1 MPKINCA
8 IYTRKSTERGLEM
21 EFNSLQNQEEACKAY
36 ILSQAFNGWKY
47 YKTFEDGG
55 ISGGTMERPG
65 LQALL
70 EEIRA
75 RNIQVVVVYKVDR
88 LSRSI
93 FDFHKMMQ
101 EFAKHEC
108 NFVSIT
114 QSFDTSNSM
123 GKLTLNMLLSFAQFE
138 REVSAERVR
147 DKIAASKAKGLWMGG
162 TPPIGYD
169 ANERQLIVNEGEA
182 QLVRLIFQKYI
193 ETENMFAVADYL
205 NAQGICTKKWV
216 ARRSKREH
224 GGGQFYKSNVQRI
237 LTNPLYIGKIAHY
250 AKNKVYEGKHPGI
263 VPPDLWDQVQTLIR
277 RRINDPNAFL
287 HYKCHK
293 TVLAGKLYDD
303 KGQNF
308 RFTSS
313 KRQGKKFL
321 YYYNGVGGH
330 YLSVEQLDRFVLNM
344 LKTADFDEIEPLADM
359 SAITDA
365 QLSAWITKATSQT
378 VGKKHYLTVFL
389 DEKQI
394 KTDLGNCSKMSGQ
407 VDAKPLKI
415 ERIEDTIY
423 LRDSFMVDNISSVR
437 LRNGNARNILTIRQ
451 LNESLVRALAR
462 GWQLKKRIEQGIIIR
477 ELEKEMHMT
486 KRTITRYVN
495 LCYLSPRIVG
505 DILEYKNPASLTLR
519 ELMNLAEGQVDFERQ
534 EKGWNGEKGHRFES
548 KRYIT

>member
-1 MPKINCA
+1 
-8 IYTRKSTERGLEM
+8 
-21 EFNSLQNQEEACKAY
+21 
-36 ILSQAFNGWKY
+36 
-47 YKTFEDGG
+47 
-55 ISGGTMERPG
+55 MERPG
-65 LQALL
+65 LKTLL
-70 EEIRA
+70 NDIRTGQ
-75 RNIQVVVVYKVDR
+75 IQVVVVYKVDR

-93 FDFHKMMQ
+93 IDFHKMMQ
-101 EFAKHEC
+101 EFDKYGC

-169 ANERQLIVNEGEA
+169 AKERQLIVNEGEA

-205 NAQGICTKKWV
+205 NSQGICTKKWV

-224 GGGQFYKSNVQRI
+224 GGGQFHKSNVQRI

-250 AKNKVYEGKHPGI
+250 AQNKVYEGKHPGI

-313 KRQGKKFL
+313 KKQGKKFL

-330 YLSVEQLDRFVLNM
+330 YLPVEQLDRFVLNM
-344 LKTADFDEIEPLADM
+344 LKKADFDDIEPLANM

-365 QLSAWITKATSQT
+365 QLSVWITKAVCQS
-378 VGKKHYLTVFL
+378 VDKKHYLTVFL

-394 KTDLGNCSKMSGQ
+394 KTDLGNCPKMSGQ

-437 LRNGNARNILTIRQ
+437 LRNGSARNILTVRQ
-451 LNESLVRALAR
+451 LNESLVRGLAR
-462 GWQLKKRIEQGIIIR
+462 GWQLKKRMEQGSNMR
-477 ELEKEMHMT
+477 ELEKEQHMM
-486 KRTITRYVN
+486 KRTIMRYIN
-495 LCYLSPRIVG
+495 LCYLSPRIVA
-505 DILEYKNPASLTLR
+505 DILEYKNPNNLTLR
-519 ELMNLAEGQVDFERQ
+519 ELMNLAEGQVDFEKQ
-534 EKGWNGEKGHRFES
+534 EKVWNGE
-548 KRYIT
+548 

>member
-1 MPKINCA
+1 MPKVNCA
-8 IYTRKSTERGLEM
+8 IYTRKSTEHGLDM
-21 EFNSLQNQEEACKAY
+21 EFNSLQNQEEACRAY
-36 ILSQAFNGWKY
+36 ILSQAFNGWEY
-47 YKTFEDGG
+47 YKTYSDGG

-70 EEIRA
+70 EEVRA
-75 RNIQVVVVYKVDR
+75 GKVQVVVVYKVDR

-93 FDFHKMMQ
+93 IDFHKMMQ
-101 EFAKHEC
+101 EFDKYGC

-169 ANERQLIVNEGEA
+169 AKERQLIVNEGEA

-205 NAQGICTKKWV
+205 NSQGICTKKWV

-224 GGGQFYKSNVQRI
+224 GGGRFYKSNIQRI

-250 AKNKVYEGKHPGI
+250 AQNKIYDGKHEGI
-263 VPPDLWDQVQTLIR
+263 ISRDLWDKVQGLIR

-293 TVLAGKLYDD
+293 TVLSGKLYDD
-303 KGQNF
+303 KGQSF
-308 RFTSS
+308 RLTSS
-313 KRQGKKFL
+313 KKQGKKFL

-330 YLSVEQLDRFVLNM
+330 YLPVEQLDRFVLNV
-344 LKTADFDEIEPLADM
+344 LKKADFDDIEPLANV

-365 QLSAWITKATSQT
+365 QLSAWITKAICQT
-378 VGKKHYLTVFL
+378 VDKKHYLTLFL

-394 KTDLGNCSKMSGQ
+394 KADLDSCPKMSGQ
-407 VDAKPLKI
+407 VDTKPLKI

-423 LRDSFMVDNISSVR
+423 LRDSFMVANVSSVK
-437 LRNGNARNILTIRQ
+437 LRNGTARNILTVRQ
-451 LNESLVRALAR
+451 LNESLVRGLAR
-462 GWQLKKRIEQGIIIR
+462 GWQLKKRIEQGIYIKD
-477 ELEKEMHMT
+477 LEKEQCMT
-486 KRTITRYVN
+486 KRTIMRYIN
-495 LCYLSPRIVG
+495 LCYLSPRIVA
-505 DILEYKNPASLTLR
+505 DILEYKNPDNLTLR
-519 ELMNLAEGQVDFERQ
+519 ELMSLAEGQVNFEEQ
-534 EKGWNGEKGHRFES
+534 EKAWNKKDLG
-548 KRYIT
+548 

>member
-8 IYTRKSTERGLEM
+8 IYTRKSTEHGLEM

-36 ILSQAFNGWKY
+36 ILSQSFNGWEY

-55 ISGGTMERPG
+55 ISGGTMDRPG

-70 EEIRA
+70 EEIRE

-101 EFAKHEC
+101 EFAKYEC

-162 TPPIGYD
+162 TPPLGYN
-169 ANERQLIVNEGEA
+169 ANERQLSVNEGEA

-193 ETENMFAVADYL
+193 ETENMFAVAEYL
-205 NAQGICTKKWV
+205 NAQGIRTKKWV

-250 AKNKVYEGKHPGI
+250 AQNKVYEGKHQGI
-263 VPPDLWDQVQTLIR
+263 VPPGLWDQVQTLIR
-277 RRINDPNAFL
+277 RRINAPNAFM

-313 KRQGKKFL
+313 RKQGKKFL

-330 YLSVEQLDRFVLNM
+330 YLPVEQLDRFVLNM
-344 LKTADFDEIEPLADM
+344 LKKADFDDIEPLVDM

-365 QLSAWITKATSQT
+365 QLSAWIVKAVCQT
-378 VGKKHYLTVFL
+378 VDKKHYLTLFL

-394 KTDLGNCSKMSGQ
+394 KADLGSCPKMSGQ
-407 VDAKPLKI
+407 VDTKPLKI

-423 LRDSFMVDNISSVR
+423 LRDSFMVANVSSVK
-437 LRNGNARNILTIRQ
+437 LRNGTARNILTVRQ
-451 LNESLVRALAR
+451 LNESLVRGLAR
-462 GWQLKKRIEQGIIIR
+462 GWQLKKRIEQGIYIKD
-477 ELEKEMHMT
+477 LEKEQCMT
-486 KRTITRYVN
+486 KRTIMRYIN
-495 LCYLSPRIVG
+495 LCYLSPRIVA
-505 DILEYKNPASLTLR
+505 DILEYKNPANLTLR
-519 ELMNLAEGQVDFERQ
+519 ELMNIAEGYVDFEKQ
-534 EKGWNGEKGHRFES
+534 EKEWGK
-548 KRYIT
+548 I

>member
-1 MPKINCA
+1 MAKINCA

-36 ILSQAFNGWKY
+36 ILSQAFNGWEY

-70 EEIRA
+70 EEIRE
-75 RNIQVVVVYKVDR
+75 RNVQVVVVYKVDR

-101 EFAKHEC
+101 EFAKYEC

-182 QLVRLIFQKYI
+182 ELVRLIFQKYI

-224 GGGQFYKSNVQRI
+224 GGGQFYKSNIQRI

-250 AKNKVYEGKHPGI
+250 AQNKIYDGKHEGI
-263 VPPDLWDQVQTLIR
+263 ISRDLWDKVQELIR
-277 RRINDPNAFL
+277 RRINDPNAFR

-313 KRQGKKFL
+313 KKQGKKFL

-365 QLSAWITKATSQT
+365 QLSVWITKATCQT

-394 KTDLGNCSKMSGQ
+394 KTDLGNCPKMSGQ

-415 ERIEDTIY
+415 EHIEDTIY

-437 LRNGNARNILTIRQ
+437 LRNGSARNILTVRQ

-462 GWQLKKRIEQGIIIR
+462 GWQLKKRMEQGIVIR

-505 DILEYKNPASLTLR
+505 NILEYKNPANLTLR

-534 EKGWNGEKGHRFES
+534 EHLFMKLL
-548 KRYIT
+548 